1 MFWKCYE
8 SFLHMCIK
16 SMKQNYGEWIET
28 DTLKLN
34 SPKKKCLIYFNES
47 PLINMKNAFY
57 FILKALF
64 VLKIF
69 KLLCWSFILFIF
81 WLFIDVVDSERWTLD
96 SGPWTLD
103 AGLWMLDAA
112 LWTLGSGL
120 WTLNSARFSDN
131 TNNHMRTP
139 RSRLWIW
146 TYLFPSHLLV
156 LQI

>member
-1 MFWKCYE
+1 MFWKYYE

-69 KLLCWSFILFIF
+69 KPLCWSFILFIF

-146 TYLFPSHLLV
+146 TYLFLSRLLV
-156 LQI
+156 LQN

>member
-8 SFLHMCIK
+8 SFLLMCIK

-81 WLFIDVVDSERWTLD
+81 WLFIDVMDSERWTLD

-103 AGLWMLDAA
+103 VSL
-112 LWTLGSGL
+112 
-120 WTLNSARFSDN
+120 
-131 TNNHMRTP
+131 RTP

-146 TYLFPSHLLV
+146 TYLFPSRLLV
-156 LQI
+156 LQN